1 MPTSFLTIGQ
11 LQELNHLRFD
21 NVMNMFK
28 GILEL
33 AMFLMSKHLLDDNI
47 SNFSKFHRF
56 SVFDIP
62 QIVSTL
68 HKLWMQ
74 STMRQRFSE
83 GIFFIANT
91 AVNVRLTYV
100 GD

>member
-1 MPTSFLTIGQ
+1 MSTSFLTIRQ
-11 LQELNHLRFD
+11 FQELKHPRFD

-47 SNFSKFHRF
+47 ATSQSSIASRIRYSADCKY
-56 SVFDIP
+56 SP
-62 QIVSTL
+62 QIVDAVHHAPALFTD
-68 HKLWMQ
+68 
-74 STMRQRFSE
+74 
-83 GIFFIANT
+83 IFFIANT
-91 AVNVRLTYV
+91 AVNVRLTYA